1 MGARARKIG
10 FGFGLGVA
18 LNVVMG
24 TGVAAQGPGSYF
36 GFNVS
41 EPYSST
47 AFGFDGRW
55 SFGDGLWAVSGFG
68 SAFTVGDVSSG
79 AWLAE
84 SLVTRSLGDGLVTR
98 HLLVG
103 TGIRLNGTPGIPTE
117 FAVPV
122 VFGFNVPV
130 IQAVGWDIDLFG
142 HLGIARRQAGEA
154 TVFARTNRLGIEVG
168 RGPFRFSI
176 SHDDAAGSNSPFNYG
191 GAARIG
197 FGVRVR

>member
-1 MGARARKIG
+1 MGARARRIGVG
-10 FGFGLGVA
+10 FGVGLALTVGMGAEVVA
-18 LNVVMG
+18 
-24 TGVAAQGPGSYF
+24 QKSGSYI

-41 EPYSST
+41 KPYSST

-68 SAFTVGDVSSG
+68 SAFTVGDVSSD

-84 SLVTRSLGDGLVTR
+84 TLVTRSLGDGLVTR
-98 HLLVG
+98 NLFVG
-103 TGIRLNGTPGIPTE
+103 TGIRFNGTPGIPTE

-122 VFGFNVPV
+122 VIGFKVPV
-130 IQAVGWDIDLFG
+130 IQAVGWDIGLIG
-142 HLGIARRQAGEA
+142 HLGIARRQAGDE
-154 TVFARTNRLGIEVG
+154 TLFARTNRLGIEVD

-191 GAARIG
+191 GAVRISFG
-197 FGVRVR
+197 FRMR